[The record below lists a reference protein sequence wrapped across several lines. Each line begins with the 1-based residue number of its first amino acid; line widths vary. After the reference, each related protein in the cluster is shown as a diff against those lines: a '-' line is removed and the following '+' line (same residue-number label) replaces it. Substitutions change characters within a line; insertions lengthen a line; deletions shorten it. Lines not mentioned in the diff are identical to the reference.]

1 MPGPDVVALA
11 HGTGDAVA
19 AVVVDDPVSSRRR
32 RLGLSFV
39 LAAIEVGL
47 VIGAA
52 VFAEILPLQPPEAIN
67 PLSSRQ
73 GPSADHWLG
82 TDQLGRDI
90 LSRLVYGART
100 SLTVA
105 FLATLVAA
113 VFGFVI
119 GVISGYMR
127 GISETLGMGA
137 MDVLVSFPALILAI
151 ALTAVLGGGVL
162 NVVIA
167 IALLALPA
175 FARIARADTLTYT
188 EREFVQ
194 AARTLGA
201 RRTRIL
207 FREIGPNVLPTLA
220 SYGLVIVAVAIVT
233 ESSLSFLGLGV
244 PVETPT
250 WGGMIAQGRPE
261 LERHPHITFI
271 PAAAMFLTVLA
282 LNTLGDR
289 LRSRSSAL
297 GGAEG

>member
-1 MPGPDVVALA
+1 MPGPDVAALA